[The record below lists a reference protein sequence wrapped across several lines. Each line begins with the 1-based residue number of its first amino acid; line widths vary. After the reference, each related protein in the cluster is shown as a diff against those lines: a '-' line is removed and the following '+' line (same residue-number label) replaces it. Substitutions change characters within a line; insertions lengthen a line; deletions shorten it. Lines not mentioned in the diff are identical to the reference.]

1 MEYVG
6 PDVLNMTRVTHIPS
20 PIPCR
25 SYETCHLRR
34 GLLCALILSGRLL
47 LLVGSECRISRQ
59 MNHYN
64 EMNDIIG
71 CFSSVFRHSA
81 GDLDTPLP
89 ISVVS
94 VRLWNSLLWRNT
106 WRNKKIS
113 LLLVH
118 TTRRHLIP
126 PLRTLSKWRCR

>member
-1 MEYVG
+1 MVYVG
-6 PDVLNMTRVTHIPS
+6 PDVLNMASVTFLHQFHIEATKPAT
-20 PIPCR
+20 
-25 SYETCHLRR
+25 YVKA
-34 GLLCALILSGRLL
+34 LCALILSGRLF

-81 GDLDTPLP
+81 GDLDTLLP

-94 VRLWNSLLWRNT
+94 VRLWNSLY
-106 WRNKKIS
+106 
-113 LLLVH
+113 
-118 TTRRHLIP
+118 
-126 PLRTLSKWRCR
+126 